1 MPLTRRDFG
10 GGGLRWR
17 DLKKLGRVLEGGVRK
32 LGRARHRY
40 GTRGARSWMVYEGW
54 MTMAFTASAATSTDA
69 GRSWQKESPVSIV
82 NDDDDDDDD
91 DDDSSVT
98 ASPPGYIFGG
108 RDDNDMAWDAGNV
121 GTPYLVKRPRDKSG
135 DGTQQDKEL
144 GWYLYY
150 VGTRPDPAT
159 GKTSYAI
166 GCAEQCNPGG
176 VHGLAGPWRRVKG
189 AC

>member
-1 MPLTRRDFG
+1 M
-10 GGGLRWR
+10 
-17 DLKKLGRVLEGGVRK
+17 LEGGGEGSWDER
-32 LGRARHRY
+32 GI
-40 GTRGARSWMVYEGW
+40 GTRHVVRDRGKLWMVYEGVDGDGLHRLGL
-54 MTMAFTASAATSTDA
+54 ATSTDA

-82 NDDDDDDDD
+82 NDDD

-121 GTPYLVKRPRDKSG
+121 GTPYLVKRPRDERG
-135 DGTQQDKEL
+135 DGTQKDKEL

-150 VGTRPDPAT
+150 VGTRTDPAT

-166 GCAEQCNPGG
+166 GCAEQCNPEG
-176 VHGLAGPWRRVKG
+176 VHGLAGPWRRVRG
-189 AC
+189 TC